1 MTDKGLRKAID
12 RQQKFRLPSN
22 FCYRTMRLIEE
33 EKHRKEKQTEKRV
46 FIIWII
52 TVSIMTL
59 GCIGYIGWNCGDQ
72 ILLVA
77 RQLGKSI
84 PEADL
89 LKFYLPIIIAILPLI
104 PFNRWLQKKMKN
116 LWN

>member
-1 MTDKGLRKAID
+1 MYELTKAFNYTIAILLTLFYLYQIGYLIIGLV
-12 RQQKFRLPSN
+12 
-22 FCYRTMRLIEE
+22 

-89 LKFYLPIIIAILPLI
+89 LKFYLPIIIAVLPLI
-104 PFNRWLQKKMKN
+104 PFNRWLQKKMKD